1 MAKDIQFQINEFLE
15 VWNLEQQEKF
25 LRDVIPIFEMYY
37 QIDKEGDIFER
48 AETAQD
54 AATVRLLRSV
64 YLISKLAEYHA
75 AKLATVRM
83 QWPRLWKK
91 MENAS
96 DQLE

>member
-1 MAKDIQFQINEFLE
+1 MAKDIQHQINEFLE
-15 VWNLEQQEKF
+15 VWNLDQQEKF
-25 LRDVIPIFEMYY
+25 LADVIPLFEMYY

-48 AETAQD
+48 EDTAQN

-75 AKLATVRM
+75 GKLATVRM
-83 QWPRLWKK
+83 QWPNLWKK
-91 MENAS
+91 MEKTS